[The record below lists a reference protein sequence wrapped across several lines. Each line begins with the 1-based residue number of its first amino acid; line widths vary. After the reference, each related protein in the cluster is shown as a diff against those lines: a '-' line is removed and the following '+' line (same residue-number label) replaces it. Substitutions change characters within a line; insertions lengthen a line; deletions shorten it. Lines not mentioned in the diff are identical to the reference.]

1 MDNKT
6 DNKKETIIQRVDEL
20 AEDLFRL
27 SRKLY
32 DNPETAYEERNASR
46 WLSDWLRDR
55 RFEVETGVGGIETA
69 LLAKPPGFSGKRPR
83 AAFMAEYDAL
93 PGIGHGCGHNLI
105 AASSLGAAAALARS
119 ESSLD
124 GDFMLIGTPAEEGG
138 GGKARLAAAGVFDGV
153 DMALLCHP
161 GRHNRVGDHSLG
173 RIKVKI
179 EFFGKTAHAAAA
191 PHLGRNALDAL
202 VLAYVNI
209 SAMRQQAPADV
220 RIHGIITRG
229 GEAPNIIP
237 DFAEGLYYV
246 RSASKTYLYD
256 TLIHRF
262 EDCLKGAAS
271 AAGCEYKMTILP
283 PSLEPMLRNPA
294 LERAWGD
301 NAEALGVVLDYGEES
316 PGSSD
321 VGNISHLLPTIQP
334 RLAICDP
341 SVNIHSTDFADATQ
355 SEMGRTAL
363 LLAAKTLAMT
373 VYDYLTQSELRRAA
387 AEAFEKAAR

>member
-1 MDNKT
+1 
-6 DNKKETIIQRVDEL
+6 
-20 AEDLFRL
+20 
-27 SRKLY
+27 
-32 DNPETAYEERNASR
+32 
-46 WLSDWLRDR
+46 
-55 RFEVETGVGGIETA
+55 
-69 LLAKPPGFSGKRPR
+69 
-83 AAFMAEYDAL
+83 MAEYDAL

-105 AASSLGAAAALARS
+105 ATSSLGAAAALARAGLK
-119 ESSLD
+119 LD
-124 GDFMLIGTPAEEGG
+124 GDFVLIGTPAEEGG
-138 GGKARLAAAGVFDGV
+138 GGKARLADAGVFDGV

-161 GRHNRVGDHSLG
+161 GRHNRVGDPSLG

-179 EFFGKTAHAAAA
+179 AFHGKTAHAATA

-209 SAMRQQAPADV
+209 SAMRQQLPADV
-220 RIHGIITRG
+220 RVHGVITKG

-237 DFAEGLYYV
+237 DYAEGLYYV
-246 RSASKTYLYD
+246 RSLSKTYLFD

-262 EDCLKGAAS
+262 EACLKGAAEAS
-271 AAGCEYKMTILP
+271 GCTYEMAIQP
-283 PSLEPMLRNPA
+283 PSLEPMLRNHA

-301 NAEALGVVLDYGEES
+301 NAEALGVEIRYGDEP

-321 VGNISHLLPTIQP
+321 VGNISHLMPTIQP

-355 SEMGRTAL
+355 SETGKGAL

-373 VYDYLTQSELRRAA
+373 VYDYLTQPELRRVA
-387 AEAFEKAAR
+387 AEEFANAAR